1 MNASFKFFTFLFL
14 VSVFLYSS
22 IIGCG
27 SSQQE
32 ERRAEQLRQLRSDVE
47 KLKEM
52 NRQAD
57 ISLDSLYRKL
67 REKDEEL
74 KLLQLELD
82 SLQKNMEQESE

>member
-1 MNASFKFFTFLFL
+1 MQGMTHAR
-14 VSVFLYSS
+14 
-22 IIGCG
+22 
-27 SSQQE
+27 QE
-32 ERRAEQLRQLRSDVE
+32 WE
-47 KLKEM
+47 KLKEL

-82 SLQKNMEQESE
+82 SLQKNIEQESEE